1 MQVRLPFN
9 ITLRGAYSYVNDD
22 ATIDGRRYSMIRPHT
37 VVLGANYN
45 RKFGKFLITGGLN
58 GRWLSGISY
67 WSNVVVGGK
76 KSLVMSY
83 FEPQMIW
90 KLNMGCFFPRGI
102 RLNVGIDNLFNN
114 ISKNVSN
121 DPYSA
126 LSRGMELIA
135 NLSVNIAELVGI

>member
-1 MQVRLPFN
+1 MRIL
-9 ITLRGAYSYVNDD
+9 IAGAGEV
-22 ATIDGRRYSMIRPHT
+22 GRHLAKLLARRPHT

-83 FEPQMIW
+83 FEPQMI
-90 KLNMGCFFPRGI
+90 
-102 RLNVGIDNLFNN
+102 
-114 ISKNVSN
+114 
-121 DPYSA
+121 
-126 LSRGMELIA
+126 
-135 NLSVNIAELVGI
+135 